1 MAVFLKHGGNCRT
14 RAAAEIQTDF
24 AGADS
29 LQKRLGQAR
38 QKPAVPGIVRPI
50 FMTVVLRFF
59 GGGIKME
66 SFGDENQQASRTA
79 KVGAMPIGM
88 EILHSRTAT

>member
-1 MAVFLKHGGNCRT
+1 
-14 RAAAEIQTDF
+14 
-24 AGADS
+24 
-29 LQKRLGQAR
+29 QAR

-59 GGGIKME
+59 GGGVE
-66 SFGDENQQASRTA
+66 VEPFGDEDQKASGTA